1 MPAPFLVACQFL
13 TTVPIRF
20 AAPPSVREQGASLA
34 WFGAVGLI
42 LGGVLALIAWLA
54 AAWAP
59 PLVAAALVLAG
70 WVIATGALHLD
81 GLGDSADAMM
91 GASRAEA
98 FAIMKDP
105 RAGSMAVAAIAVV
118 LLAKFAAIAALIG
131 QGHFAA
137 VAAAPLVARVGAQAL
152 FLTTPAAREDGLAAT
167 LAAHADRQPVLIAL
181 VVGLA
186 AAALLLGFSS
196 WLVLPLA
203 AVVFIA
209 VRALMMRKLLG
220 TTGDSAGALVEIL
233 ETAVLVLAV

>member
-13 TTVPIRF
+13 TTVPIRL
-20 AAPPSVREQGASLA
+20 AAPPAVREQGASLA

-42 LGGVLALIAWLA
+42 LGAALAALAWLA
-54 AAWAP
+54 GAWAP
-59 PLVAAALVLAG
+59 PLVAAVLVVAA
-70 WVIATGALHLD
+70 WVTVTGALHLD
-81 GLGDSADAMM
+81 GLGDSADAMI

-118 LLAKFAAIAALIG
+118 LMAKFAALAALIG

-137 VAAAPLVARVGAQAL
+137 VAAAPLVARLGVQAL
-152 FLTTPAAREDGLAAT
+152 FLTTPAARPDGFAAT
-167 LAAHADRQPVLIAL
+167 LAAHADRQPVMIAL
-181 VVGLA
+181 VAGLA
-186 AAALLLGFSS
+186 AAALLLGSS
-196 WLVLPLA
+196 AWLVLPLA
-203 AVVFIA
+203 ALVFVA

-233 ETAVLVLAV
+233 EAAVLVLAV